1 MWVGILR
8 ICITSSAF
16 RVLQSG
22 FWILDAWDYG
32 CVSREHYLSLPKEE
46 KEVMLCKYYTDMKAR
61 SSSKNFIC
69 FFVWSD
75 MLENIFVRRDYLK
88 NKVLTVENDVLTR
101 INTCGTILTC
111 ITGPSYS
118 LMALRKTK
126 VKLHTLYIQT

>member
-1 MWVGILR
+1 MLR
-8 ICITSSAF
+8 
-16 RVLQSG
+16 
-22 FWILDAWDYG
+22 
-32 CVSREHYLSLPKEE
+32 
-46 KEVMLCKYYTDMKAR
+46 KYYTDMKAR
-61 SSSKNFIC
+61 TSSKNFIY

-111 ITGPSYS
+111 ITVPSYS